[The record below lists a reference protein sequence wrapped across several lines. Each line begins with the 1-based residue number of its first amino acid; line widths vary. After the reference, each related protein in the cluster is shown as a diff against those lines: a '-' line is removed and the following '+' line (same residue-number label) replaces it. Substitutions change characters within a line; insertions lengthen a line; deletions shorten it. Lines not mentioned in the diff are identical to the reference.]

1 MKLERRLLAPLRAQ
15 VLILVMVSVVV
26 AQLIT
31 IAAVAIFPVLPQPT
45 YTLAQVA
52 DALAGKPVDGR
63 SRRRLE
69 VRLVSKLPND
79 LMARNEAF
87 VSTVLAG
94 AIPADTADVRFVRR
108 FPSQLVFM
116 TSLRS
121 TGPQGPGPR
130 QPGPP
135 PGQGGPAD
143 FGPDGNRPPPPGSP
157 ENGAAPNGPG
167 GPPSPAD
174 RPGDD
179 PMPGPPGPQ
188 AFFPDG
194 GGGAGAGTETV
205 TLTREVSEFAA
216 ARRLPDG
223 RWRVVQPGPELE
235 WLRRVTLWLV
245 GGMAVMGPIAWVF
258 STRITRP
265 LRRFADAADQLGR
278 DPQGAALSLD
288 GPAEVG
294 LAARAFNDMQKRL
307 QKYVSDRV
315 SMTGA
320 ISHDLRTPLT
330 RIRFQVEGAD
340 AKLRDAVLKDVAQ
353 METMISAT
361 LAFIRDSDQRFD
373 REKLDLTTLLACA
386 VDDRVFAGDAATFD
400 EAAPNAVV
408 EGDPIALRRLFDNLI
423 DNAIKYGE
431 VAHVTLEKAGLE
443 ARVTVSDEGRGLSS
457 AEIEKVFAPFY
468 RTQSARENQFN
479 GTGLGLTIVRSV
491 ARAHGGDVQLR
502 SRPGGLAAVVTLPLA
517 PE

>member
-1 MKLERRLLAPLRAQ
+1 MKLERRLFAPLRAQ
-15 VLILVMVSVVV
+15 VLILVLVSVVV

-31 IAAVAIFPVLPQPT
+31 IAAVAVFPVLPQPT

-63 SRRRLE
+63 PRRRLE
-69 VRLVSKLPND
+69 VRLVSRLPDD
-79 LMARNEAF
+79 LAARDEAAI
-87 VSTVLAG
+87 SAVLAG
-94 AIPADTADVRFVRR
+94 AVAADAADVRFVRR
-108 FPSQLVFM
+108 MPSQLVFM

-121 TGPQGPGPR
+121 SGPQGPGANR
-130 QPGPP
+130 PGPP
-135 PGQGGPAD
+135 PDARDQGA
-143 FGPDGNRPPPPGSP
+143 GPDGFGGPPPPFDQP
-157 ENGAAPNGPG
+157 DGPG
-167 GPPSPAD
+167 GPA
-174 RPGDD
+174 GD
-179 PMPGPPGPQ
+179 GPPGPSGPHD
-188 AFFPDG
+188 AFADADASRDARAPVLSPIS
-194 GGGAGAGTETV
+194 ASAP

-223 RWRVVQPGPELE
+223 RWRIVQPGPELE

-294 LAARAFNDMQKRL
+294 LAARAFNDMQKKL

-330 RIRFQVEGAD
+330 RIRFQVENAD
-340 AKLRDAVLKDVAQ
+340 EKLRAAVLKDVAQ

-361 LAFIRDSDQRFD
+361 LAFIRDSDQGFD

-400 EAAPNAVV
+400 EGAPNAVV

-423 DNAIKYGE
+423 DNAIKYGR
-431 VAHVTLEKAGLE
+431 VAHVTLEMAGLE
-443 ARVTVSDEGRGLSS
+443 ARVTISDEGTGLSP
-457 AEIEKVFAPFY
+457 AEIEKVFTPFY
-468 RTQSARENQFN
+468 RTQSARENQFS

-502 SRPGGLAAVVTLPLA
+502 ARPGGLAAVVTLPLA